1 LYVPYRDQDQLPL
14 FDTAPADLNLVQLF
28 RTNPFSG
35 IDRISDANQIAVGL
49 TTRLLDAD
57 SGEQFLS
64 ATVGQAYYFD
74 TPRIHLPGQVQEEAN
89 TSDIV
94 AELDLRAYG
103 DWNVS
108 MGVQWDPNATRSEKG
123 DVQLQYRPAHDRVAN
138 IGYRFRRG
146 S

>member
-1 LYVPYRDQDQLPL
+1 
-14 FDTAPADLNLVQLF
+14 
-28 RTNPFSG
+28 
-35 IDRISDANQIAVGL
+35 IAVGL

-74 TPRIHLPGQVQEEAN
+74 ILRIHLPGQVQEEAN

-146 S
+146 SIEQVDGSVAWPLGEQWSAYGRLVYSLEEETTLDQFAGL